1 MESEKIEDR
10 KEIDLAVRRALVETY
25 ALKEAGLPLVMD
37 YYSLDPTEDYA
48 KRVAEGARFE
58 TDENGRVAL
67 VLESEE
73 LRQSILDC
81 VTPREGD
88 DVAVEKAGIEE
99 EETSEEEEETLEEEE
114 ITSEEEEES
123 RGAEE
128 RPPKLVRGDDGT
140 IGEFEGAKQLALE
153 AEPLTPKRSSSD
165 LVTPRESDDAA
176 MERAEIEEKEPIGKK
191 EESSEEEEGFD
202 EIEKRPPKLVEGDDG
217 IIGEFEDAEQL
228 ALEAEPLT
236 PERSSSDFVTSR
248 RSDDA
253 AMKRAEIEEKE
264 NSEKKEETSE
274 REEGVEEIEK
284 RSPELVEGDDGII
297 WRSVAL
303 DEHLDP
309 ARSSSDFVA
318 LVPASDTW
326 HQVSL
331 EDAAIKFAV
340 SGP

>member
-48 KRVAEGARFE
+48 RCVAEGARFE
-58 TDENGRVAL
+58 TDENGQVAL

-99 EETSEEEEETLEEEE
+99 EEEETLEEEE
-114 ITSEEEEES
+114 ITSEEEEEEES

-153 AEPLTPKRSSSD
+153 TELLTPKRSSSE

-176 MERAEIEEKEPIGKK
+176 MEGAEIEEKETSGKK
-191 EESSEEEEGFD
+191 EETSEEEEGLE
-202 EIEKRPPKLVEGDDG
+202 EIEKRPPKIVEGDDG
-217 IIGEFEDAEQL
+217 IIRESEDAEQL

-236 PERSSSDFVTSR
+236 PERSSFDLVTSPG
-248 RSDDA
+248 SDGA
-253 AMKRAEIEEKE
+253 AMKKAEIEEKE
-264 NSEKKEETSE
+264 ISEE
-274 REEGVEEIEK
+274 EEGFEEIEK
-284 RSPELVEGDDGII
+284 RPPELVEGDDGII
-297 WRSVAL
+297 WKSVAL
-303 DEHLDP
+303 EEHLDP

-318 LVPASDTW
+318 LVPPSDTW

>member
-58 TDENGRVAL
+58 TDENGQVAL

-88 DVAVEKAGIEE
+88 DGAVGKAEIEE

-114 ITSEEEEES
+114 MTSEEEKES

-128 RPPKLVRGDDGT
+128 RPPKLVKGEDGT
-140 IGEFEGAKQLALE
+140 IGESEGAEQLALE
-153 AEPLTPKRSSSD
+153 EEPLNPKRSSPD
-165 LVTPRESDDAA
+165 LVTARESDDVA
-176 MERAEIEEKEPIGKK
+176 MERGEIEEKETSGKK
-191 EESSEEEEGFD
+191 EETSEEEEEFR
-202 EIEKRPPKLVEGDDG
+202 EVEERPPELVKGDDG
-217 IIGEFEDAEQL
+217 IIWKSEDAEQL
-228 ALEAEPLT
+228 ALEE
-236 PERSSSDFVTSR
+236 
-248 RSDDA
+248 
-253 AMKRAEIEEKE
+253 
-264 NSEKKEETSE
+264 
-274 REEGVEEIEK
+274 
-284 RSPELVEGDDGII
+284 
-297 WRSVAL
+297 
-303 DEHLDP
+303 EHLDP
-309 ARSSSDFVA
+309 ARSSSDLGA
-318 LVPASDTW
+318 LVPASDIW
-326 HQVSL
+326 RKVSL

>member
-10 KEIDLAVRRALVETY
+10 KEIDRAVRRALVETY

-58 TDENGRVAL
+58 TDENGQVAL
-67 VLESEE
+67 VLETEQ

-88 DVAVEKAGIEE
+88 DVAVEKLGIEE
-99 EETSEEEEETLEEEE
+99 EETLKEEEM
-114 ITSEEEEES
+114 TSEEEEEES

-140 IGEFEGAKQLALE
+140 IGEFE
-153 AEPLTPKRSSSD
+153 
-165 LVTPRESDDAA
+165 
-176 MERAEIEEKEPIGKK
+176 
-191 EESSEEEEGFD
+191 
-202 EIEKRPPKLVEGDDG
+202 
-217 IIGEFEDAEQL
+217 DAEQL

-236 PERSSSDFVTSR
+236 PERSSSDLVTSR
-248 RSDDA
+248 GSDDTTI
-253 AMKRAEIEEKE
+253 KRAEIEEKE
-264 NSEKKEETSE
+264 TSKKKEETSKE
-274 REEGVEEIEK
+274 EEGFEEIEERPPK
-284 RSPELVEGDDGII
+284 LVEGDDGII
-297 WRSVAL
+297 WKSVAL
-303 DEHLDP
+303 EEHLDP

>member
-58 TDENGRVAL
+58 TDENGQVAL

-99 EETSEEEEETLEEEE
+99 ETSEEEEETLEEEE
-114 ITSEEEEES
+114 ITSEEDEES

-140 IGEFEGAKQLALE
+140 IGEFGGAKQLALE

-176 MERAEIEEKEPIGKK
+176 MERAEIEEKETTGKK
-191 EESSEEEEGFD
+191 EETSEEEEGFE
-202 EIEKRPPKLVEGDDG
+202 EIDKRPPKLVEGDDG

-236 PERSSSDFVTSR
+236 PERSSSDLVTSR
-248 RSDDA
+248 GSDEA

-274 REEGVEEIEK
+274 EEEGFEEVEQRPPK
-284 RSPELVEGDDGII
+284 LVEGDDDGII
-297 WRSVAL
+297 WKSVAL
-303 DEHLDP
+303 GEHLDP

-318 LVPASDTW
+318 LVPPSDTW

>member
-10 KEIDLAVRRALVETY
+10 KKIDLAVRRALVETY

-58 TDENGRVAL
+58 TDENGQVAL

-73 LRQSILDC
+73 LRHSILDC

-114 ITSEEEEES
+114 IISEEEES

-128 RPPKLVRGDDGT
+128 RPHKLVRGDDGT
-140 IGEFEGAKQLALE
+140 
-153 AEPLTPKRSSSD
+153 
-165 LVTPRESDDAA
+165 
-176 MERAEIEEKEPIGKK
+176 
-191 EESSEEEEGFD
+191 
-202 EIEKRPPKLVEGDDG
+202 
-217 IIGEFEDAEQL
+217 IGEFEDAEQL

-236 PERSSSDFVTSR
+236 PERSSSDLVTPR
-248 RSDDA
+248 GSDDA
-253 AMKRAEIEEKE
+253 AMERAEIEEKE
-264 NSEKKEETSE
+264 TSGTSE
-274 REEGVEEIEK
+274 EEEGFEEIEK
-284 RSPELVEGDDGII
+284 RPPKLVEEDDGII
-297 WRSVAL
+297 WKSVAL
-303 DEHLDP
+303 EEHLDP

>member
-37 YYSLDPTEDYA
+37 YYSMDPTEDYA

-58 TDENGRVAL
+58 TDENGQVTL

-88 DVAVEKAGIEE
+88 DGAVEKAEIEE

-114 ITSEEEEES
+114 MTSEEEKES

-128 RPPKLVRGDDGT
+128 RPPKLIKGDDGT
-140 IGEFEGAKQLALE
+140 IGESEGAQQLTPE
-153 AEPLTPKRSSSD
+153 EEPLNPKRSSD
-165 LVTPRESDDAA
+165 LVTPRESDDVT
-176 MERAEIEEKEPIGKK
+176 MERAEIEEKEIFGKK
-191 EESSEEEEGFD
+191 EETSEEEEEFR
-202 EIEKRPPKLVEGDDG
+202 EVEERPPKLVEGDEG
-217 IIGEFEDAEQL
+217 IIWKSEDAEQL
-228 ALEAEPLT
+228 ALEE
-236 PERSSSDFVTSR
+236 
-248 RSDDA
+248 
-253 AMKRAEIEEKE
+253 
-264 NSEKKEETSE
+264 
-274 REEGVEEIEK
+274 
-284 RSPELVEGDDGII
+284 
-297 WRSVAL
+297 
-303 DEHLDP
+303 EHLDP
-309 ARSSSDFVA
+309 ARPSSDLVA

-326 HQVSL
+326 RKVSL

>member
-1 MESEKIEDR
+1 MSTKLACSRFMESEKIEDR

-58 TDENGRVAL
+58 TDENGQVAL

-99 EETSEEEEETLEEEE
+99 ETSEEEEETLEEEE
-114 ITSEEEEES
+114 ITSEEEES

-140 IGEFEGAKQLALE
+140 IGEFGGAKQLALE

-176 MERAEIEEKEPIGKK
+176 M
-191 EESSEEEEGFD
+191 
-202 EIEKRPPKLVEGDDG
+202 
-217 IIGEFEDAEQL
+217 
-228 ALEAEPLT
+228 
-236 PERSSSDFVTSR
+236 
-248 RSDDA
+248 
-253 AMKRAEIEEKE
+253 KRAEIEEKE

-274 REEGVEEIEK
+274 EEEGFEEVEQRPPK
-284 RSPELVEGDDGII
+284 LVEGDDGII
-297 WRSVAL
+297 WKSVAL
-303 DEHLDP
+303 GEHLDP

-318 LVPASDTW
+318 LVPPSDTW

>member
-58 TDENGRVAL
+58 TDENGQVAL

-114 ITSEEEEES
+114 ITSEEEEEES

-153 AEPLTPKRSSSD
+153 AEPLTPKRSSSE

-176 MERAEIEEKEPIGKK
+176 IKRTEIEEKETSEKRK
-191 EESSEEEEGFD
+191 ETSEEEEEFE
-202 EIEKRPPKLVEGDDG
+202 EIEKRPSKILEGDDG
-217 IIGEFEDAEQL
+217 IIRESEDAEQL

-236 PERSSSDFVTSR
+236 PERSSFDLVTSPG
-248 RSDDA
+248 SDDA
-253 AMKRAEIEEKE
+253 AMKKAEIEEKE
-264 NSEKKEETSE
+264 TSE
-274 REEGVEEIEK
+274 EEEGFEEIEK
-284 RSPELVEGDDGII
+284 RPPELVEGDDGII
-297 WRSVAL
+297 WKSVAL
-303 DEHLDP
+303 EEHLDP

-318 LVPASDTW
+318 LVPPSDTW

>member
-1 MESEKIEDR
+1 MESGKIEDR

-58 TDENGRVAL
+58 TDENGQVAL

-88 DVAVEKAGIEE
+88 DVAVEMAGIEE

-153 AEPLTPKRSSSD
+153 AEPLTPKGSSSD

-176 MERAEIEEKEPIGKK
+176 MERAEIEEKETTGKK
-191 EESSEEEEGFD
+191 EETSEEEEGFE
-202 EIEKRPPKLVEGDDG
+202 EIEQRPPKLVEGDDG
-217 IIGEFEDAEQL
+217 IIW
-228 ALEAEPLT
+228 
-236 PERSSSDFVTSR
+236 
-248 RSDDA
+248 
-253 AMKRAEIEEKE
+253 K
-264 NSEKKEETSE
+264 
-274 REEGVEEIEK
+274 
-284 RSPELVEGDDGII
+284 
-297 WRSVAL
+297 SVAL
-303 DEHLDP
+303 GEHLDP

-318 LVPASDTW
+318 LVPPSDTW